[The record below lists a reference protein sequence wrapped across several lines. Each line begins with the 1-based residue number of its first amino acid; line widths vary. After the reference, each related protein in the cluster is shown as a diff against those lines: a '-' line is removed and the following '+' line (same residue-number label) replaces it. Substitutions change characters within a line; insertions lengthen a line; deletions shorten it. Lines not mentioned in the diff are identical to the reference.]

1 MIQRTHK
8 KYMYKVIGLFRSE
21 FEFDTREEA
30 IAKCEDLVL
39 HYAKGGIKA
48 AYEEVEPNV
57 FRLKA

>member
-1 MIQRTHK
+1 
-8 KYMYKVIGLFRSE
+8 MYKVIGLFRSE
-21 FEFDTREEA
+21 FEFNTREEA

-48 AYEEVEPNV
+48 TYEEAEPNV

>member
-1 MIQRTHK
+1 MIQRIHK
-8 KYMYKVIGLFRSE
+8 KNMYKVIGLFRSE
-21 FEFDTREEA
+21 FEFNTREEA

-48 AYEEVEPNV
+48 AYEEAEPNV